1 MDKTYRTIS
10 GDTWDIVA
18 LSQMGSEMYTDK
30 LIQANAKHRQTVVF
44 PAGVV
49 LTIPEVKTAAP
60 AELPPWKR
68 GKV

>member
-18 LSQMGSEMYTDK
+18 LTQMGSEMYTDK
-30 LIQANAKHRQTVVF
+30 LIQANTEHRQTVVF

-49 LTIPEVKTAAP
+49 LIIPDVKAAAP

-68 GKV
+68 ERL